1 MDLIVNRLAE
11 IELAATRIIDAAAL
25 EKKEL
30 EKQSQEHLAAYDTK
44 IDEETAGSLYKLKQ
58 SLDLQMTQ
66 ELSKL
71 QSNTQKIIAMIEA
84 DYIANHETMAAQI
97 LQHMIEE

>member
-11 IELAATRIIDAAAL
+11 IELAATRIIDAATL

-30 EKQSQEHLAAYDTK
+30 EKQSQEHIDAYDAK
-44 IDEETAGSLYKLKQ
+44 IDEETANKLRELKQ
-58 SLDLQMTQ
+58 KLDSQMTQ
-66 ELSKL
+66 ELSAL
-71 QSNTQKIIAMIEA
+71 QSDTQKTIKMIEA
-84 DYIANHETMAAQI
+84 DYDANHETMASQI